1 MESSF
6 AYSPQIVRETSSGL
20 ERFDVRDQML
30 ANRELELTSQ
40 VDADSCAG
48 VIRNLLFLERE
59 DPDAPVTL
67 YINSPGGEVQSGLA
81 LYDVM
86 QAVSNPIRTVCLGMA
101 ASMAALLF
109 ISGDEREMLPHS
121 RVMIH
126 DPLIGGA
133 GVGGSALSVKAR
145 ADDLM
150 RIRDITAQV
159 IAEHTGMP
167 LERVFELTARD
178 TYFEAEEA
186 VAAHLADRVI
196 REL

>member
-86 QAVSNPIRTVCLGMA
+86 QAVSYPIRTVCLGMA

-121 RVMIH
+121 RVMVH
-126 DPLIGGA
+126 DPLIGG
-133 GVGGSALSVKAR
+133 GLNGSALSVKAR

-150 RIRDITAQV
+150 RIRDITAEV
-159 IAEHTGMP
+159 VSRHTGMT
-167 LERVFELTARD
+167 LEQVFALTASD
-178 TYFEAEEA
+178 TYFEAEAA
-186 VAAHLADRVI
+186 VDAGLADRI
-196 REL
+196 ITSL

>member
-1 MESSF
+1 MSAF
-6 AYSPQIVRETSSGL
+6 AYSPQIMHETSLGL
-20 ERFDVRDQML
+20 ERFDMRDEML
-30 ANRELELTSQ
+30 ACRELELCGP
-40 VDADSCAG
+40 VDAESVADI
-48 VIRNLLFLERE
+48 IRGMRHLQRADAEAPITLF
-59 DPDAPVTL
+59 
-67 YINSPGGEVQSGLA
+67 INSPGGEVSSGLA

-86 QAVSNPIRTVCLGMA
+86 SAISCPVRTVCLGLA

-109 ISGDEREMLPHS
+109 IAGDTRDMLPHS
-121 RVMIH
+121 RVMVH
-126 DPLIGGA
+126 DPLIGG

-159 IAEHTGMP
+159 ISEHTGMP
-167 LERVFELTARD
+167 LKRVFELTARD

>member
-6 AYSPQIVRETSSGL
+6 VYSPQIIRETSSGL
-20 ERFDVRDQML
+20 ERYDVRDQML

-40 VDADSCAG
+40 VDAGSCAG

-59 DPDAPVTL
+59 DPDASVTL

-86 QAVSNPIRTVCLGMA
+86 QAVSYPIRTVCLGMA

-126 DPLIGGA
+126 DPLIGSM
-133 GVGGSALSVKAR
+133 GGSALSVKAR

-150 RIRDITAQV
+150 RIRDITAAV
-159 IAEHTGMP
+159 IAEHTGMT
-167 LERVFELTARD
+167 LDQVFQLTAQD
-178 TYFEAEEA
+178 TYFEAEAAVEA
-186 VAAHLADRVI
+186 GLADRVI
-196 REL
+196 HEL